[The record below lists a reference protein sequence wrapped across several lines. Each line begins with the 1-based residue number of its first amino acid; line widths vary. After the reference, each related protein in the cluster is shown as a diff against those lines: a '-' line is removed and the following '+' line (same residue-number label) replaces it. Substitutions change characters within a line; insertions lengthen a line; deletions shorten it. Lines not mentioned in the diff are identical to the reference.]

1 MVCFAPGVTQPLWPW
16 QISTYSGFFWGAI
29 CLAALAAAGA
39 LLYYA
44 HWWPAR
50 LVLPMTVAFSGSV
63 LTVHAESALKGVS
76 LGGGAVH
83 IDAIFSS
90 STSKSD
96 GQSVASHEE
105 KLVLTGVTAGGQ
117 PAAIDQTGIHIGGN
131 STSVKP
137 LNDALASALGHAGI
151 TISALPSLGSVT
163 SSGGQ
168 DVQSNVQGLLF
179 TVAQYLPIP
188 NATDTYFLTVTLGSS
203 GTHLTASSERVGAP
217 AAENGGIGGLETA
230 GGTPAIPGTAGAF
243 IPGTAGT
250 PGSPAVNVPGTSTK
264 RPRTAVLGNRG
275 GLLEQLEADLVGAVI
290 SHRFDILYLS
300 FTIAF
305 IGVCLSSRL
314 LVPRPRQAS

>member
-1 MVCFAPGVTQPLWPW
+1 SAIAHYGTDDKGV
-16 QISTYSGFFWGAI
+16 YSDATVGGIDVAGSSGAS
-29 CLAALAAAGA
+29 ATALAFRRQVTLLTKGPVAAAAVKPAAADSSA
-39 LLYYA
+39 LAVDSAVA
-44 HWWPAR
+44 HPKR
-50 LVLPMTVAFSGSV
+50 SFSGSV

-83 IDAIFSS
+83 LDAIFSS

-117 PAAIDQTGIHIGGN
+117 PAAIDQTGVHIGGN

-243 IPGTAGT
+243 I
-250 PGSPAVNVPGTSTK
+250 
-264 RPRTAVLGNRG
+264 
-275 GLLEQLEADLVGAVI
+275 
-290 SHRFDILYLS
+290 
-300 FTIAF
+300 
-305 IGVCLSSRL
+305 
-314 LVPRPRQAS
+314 